1 MVEEIKPEVV
11 DRDDEQDTF
20 DFLRRLRQAMEGA
33 GGRTAVSNRSGIPE
47 RSLARYLSGESEP
60 KRSTLGLL
68 AITCGVS
75 LDWLVLG
82 DDLMARRVLDRHSA
96 RGEDTA
102 AIRQLKFRA
111 SAGRGQLV
119 IEDAPARVPFP
130 RSILTKLYLTADRV
144 RLLEATGDSMAPTIK
159 DGDPLLVDIG
169 ADGII
174 DGKIYAFTIGDEAF
188 VKRLRRVPGKPGKI
202 LIVSDNRDLYPEAV
216 ELPEGEDFR
225 IIGRVRWVGR
235 SL

>member
-1 MVEEIKPEVV
+1 MPG
-11 DRDDEQDTF
+11 
-20 DFLRRLRQAMEGA
+20 EGPMHLM
-33 GGRTAVSNRSGIPE
+33 RPSGDH
-47 RSLARYLSGESEP
+47 A
-60 KRSTLGLL
+60 LL
-68 AITCGVS
+68 HKLT
-75 LDWLVLG
+75 
-82 DDLMARRVLDRHSA
+82 
-96 RGEDTA
+96 
-102 AIRQLKFRA
+102 FRA
-111 SAGRGQLV
+111 SAGYGQIV
-119 IEDAPARVPFP
+119 IEDAPERVPFP
-130 RSILTKLYLTADRV
+130 RLILERLGLTADRV

-174 DGKIYAFTIGDEAF
+174 DGKIYAFTVGDEAF

-202 LIVSDNRDLYPEAV
+202 LIVSDNRDLYPESV